1 VRIVLFDLGNT
12 LLDDSDRPFPDAIAT
27 LETVGRLRDADGRP
41 AAVGLVSD
49 WESPDR
55 PEEIPAARE
64 RYYRI
69 LRQAGLERFF
79 TPLEQRVTLST
90 DVGVGKPD
98 PRIFRAAIAKLDPG
112 ASLHHAVF
120 ITENAAHVAAARRL
134 GLTAIHLDAA
144 GEVRRLADLVPVLQR
159 LVAFA
164 PCDKKPAGAA
174 GRYASVSSKS
184 KRQDVE
190 IQALTARVSAARL
203 GQRIDA
209 LAAFGTR
216 WTHAPG
222 VARVPEW
229 LHGEFLA
236 LGYSATQTRYQEFTL
251 PGGQRQ
257 RNVLCGPGQDHPGF
271 VLLCA
276 HYDSLSE
283 TPDTLAPGADDN
295 ASGVAVLLEA
305 AALLREAPLRRGI
318 LYAAFGGE
326 EQGLFGSAGCAE
338 VAAREGWRIDVVV
351 NLDMVAYQSAAK
363 PGHIVVEYDQ
373 GNRHPGN
380 DAAAKAYGL
389 LMAQAAADYSTLT
402 VEHTDIWNSDYM
414 PFEALGYPCIGVFE
428 ASENPGYHMTTDVAS
443 VLDTN
448 HLAEV
453 ARMVVA
459 TLCLIAR

>member
-1 VRIVLFDLGNT
+1 
-12 LLDDSDRPFPDAIAT
+12 
-27 LETVGRLRDADGRP
+27 
-41 AAVGLVSD
+41 
-49 WESPDR
+49 
-55 PEEIPAARE
+55 
-64 RYYRI
+64 
-69 LRQAGLERFF
+69 
-79 TPLEQRVTLST
+79 
-90 DVGVGKPD
+90 
-98 PRIFRAAIAKLDPG
+98 
-112 ASLHHAVF
+112 
-120 ITENAAHVAAARRL
+120 
-134 GLTAIHLDAA
+134 
-144 GEVRRLADLVPVLQR
+144 
-159 LVAFA
+159 
-164 PCDKKPAGAA
+164 
-174 GRYASVSSKS
+174 
-184 KRQDVE
+184 
-190 IQALTARVSAARL
+190 
-203 GQRIDA
+203 
-209 LAAFGTR
+209 
-216 WTHAPG
+216 
-222 VARVPEW
+222 VPEW

-236 LGYSATQTRYQEFTL
+236 LGYSAAETRYQEFTL

-338 VAAREGWRIDVVV
+338 VAAGEGWRIDVVV

-414 PFEALGYPCIGVFE
+414 PFEARGYPCIGVFE
-428 ASENPGYHMTTDVAS
+428 ASENPGYHMTADVAS